1 MSGNMIWETLRVN
14 LKDRAKKAKGEIDD
28 SYLDKKFYRDTN
40 GKFFPCKWCGDYMY
54 IHSIKRRERK
64 ILLSCDRDECIGNAD
79 LDEFWRRAKLRKMG
93 YDPSRV
99 LGPQKIITKHKT
111 SFNYFDEKG
120 YV

>member
-1 MSGNMIWETLRVN
+1 MSRSQIWENIRVN
-14 LKDRAKKAKGEIDD
+14 LKDRAKKAKGDIDD

-40 GKFFPCKWCGDYMY
+40 EKFFPCKWCGEYMY
-54 IHSIKRRERK
+54 IHDLNRKKRK
-64 ILLSCDRDECIGNAD
+64 ILLSCSTDECLGNAD
-79 LDEFWRRAKLRKMG
+79 LDETWRRAKLKALG
-93 YDPSRV
+93 IDPSRI

>member
-1 MSGNMIWETLRVN
+1 MSRSQIWENIRVN
-14 LKDRAKKAKGEIDD
+14 LKKRANKAKGDIDD

-40 GKFFPCKWCGDYMY
+40 GKFFPCKWCGEYMY
-54 IHSIKRRERK
+54 IHDLNRKKRK
-64 ILLSCDRDECIGNAD
+64 ILLSCTGDECLGNAD
-79 LDEFWRRAKLRKMG
+79 LSESWRRAKLRQMG
-93 YDPSRV
+93 YDPDRM